1 MTITTTCEPPW
12 WISIKSIHV
21 HWNHSMTVM
30 PCMVFEDLV
39 FVFEVT
45 KISQGAYHGTWDF
58 LSDNCHSYCRAWS
71 CEKADRFR
79 PEPMHKLLTYSSMVH
94 PPVHGLWLPT
104 HLFPSWVWWSP
115 ARVTLVEWQVILQ
128 KGGLGWVGT
137 IGWESKSKWLLEI
150 TKIVYWQ
157 VAHTERRAQHGMLF
171 SGSQS
176 GAIFQWRLLHRENGV
191 SGGGPIGVQIW
202 SVPNDAC
209 KCIIAHRC
217 TCESLFL
224 LQHHHLSWW

>member
-1 MTITTTCEPPW
+1 MNFDQVDSCTL
-12 WISIKSIHV
+12 KSFHDG
-21 HWNHSMTVM
+21 HAMHGFWGFGF
-30 PCMVFEDLV
+30 C
-39 FVFEVT
+39 FEVT

-150 TKIVYWQ
+150 TKNSLL
-157 VAHTERRAQHGMLF
+157 A
-171 SGSQS
+171 SGSHGTQ
-176 GAIFQWRLLHRENGV
+176 GPAWHAFQWKPVWGNLSMKTSAQGK
-191 SGGGPIGVQIW
+191 W
-202 SVPNDAC
+202 SLRRWS
-209 KCIIAHRC
+209 HRC
-217 TCESLFL
+217 ADLVCTQWCLQVHHSSQMHMWKSLFASTPSPQL
-224 LQHHHLSWW
+224 MIADDLWL